1 MISAGAISADSHVT
15 EPPNCYVDFI
25 EPKYR
30 EDAPHIVEEKNGR
43 HVFKIK
49 DMEMTV
55 PLALADG
62 AGYEI
67 EERQKRANTIRF
79 EDTRPSGWDPAARMA
94 DQDRD
99 GIAAEIIY
107 ATVGMVLCT
116 HPDAAYKSACM
127 QAYNR
132 WLQSFCDGGNGRL
145 FGLAQTA
152 MIDVD
157 SAIEDVR
164 RAKEMGMVGMM
175 MPGNPVYEDYDHA
188 DYDALWECAADLSMP
203 ICFHILTSQEGDI
216 ASVFRSQRGHPLN
229 GFLRIIRAVQDVVGV
244 LVLGG
249 VFERHPGLKM
259 VCAEADA
266 GWLPHFM
273 YRMDHGASFNV
284 KGGILPGLS
293 KLPSEYI
300 RSNVW
305 ATFQDDWVAFQVKEL
320 LDPQQLLWAN
330 DFPHTDST
338 WPNSQALL
346 KKHASDL
353 TEPERQAIMR
363 DNVAALFNLPAG
375 DESWRMN
382 PEAAA

>member
-1 MISAGAISADSHVT
+1 MMIPAGAISADSHVT
-15 EPPNCYVDFI
+15 EPPNCYTDFI

-30 EDAPHIVEEKNGR
+30 DVAPHIVEEDNGR

-49 DMEMTV
+49 DLDMTV

-62 AGYEI
+62 AGYSI
-67 EERQKRANTIRF
+67 EERSRRASTIRF
-79 EDTRPSGWDPAARMA
+79 EDTRESGWNGKVRMP
-94 DQDRD
+94 DQIRD

-116 HPDAAYKSACM
+116 HPDTEYKSACM

-132 WLQSFCDGGNGRL
+132 WLQTFCGDGNGRL

-152 MIDVD
+152 IVDVD
-157 SAIEDVR
+157 SAIEDFR

-175 MPGNPVYEDYDHA
+175 MPGNPVYEDYDHP
-188 DYDALWECAADLSMP
+188 DYDALWECATDLELP
-203 ICFHILTSQEGDI
+203 VCFHILTSQEGSL
-216 ASVFRSQRGHPLN
+216 ASVFKSQRGHALN
-229 GFLRIIRAVQDVVGV
+229 SFLRIIRAVQDVVGV
-244 LVLGG
+244 MVLGG
-249 VFERHPGLKM
+249 VFERHPKLKM

-273 YRMDHGASFNV
+273 YRMDHAAKFNV
-284 KGGILPGLS
+284 PDGILPGLS

-305 ATFQDDWVAFQVKEL
+305 ATFQDDWVAFKVKEL
-320 LDPQQLLWAN
+320 LDPQQLIWAN

-338 WPNSQALL
+338 WPDSQALL
-346 KKHASDL
+346 AEHAASL
-353 TEPERQAIMR
+353 TEAERQAIMR
-363 DNVAALFNLPAG
+363 DNVAKLFNLPAG
-375 DESWRMN
+375 QESWRM
-382 PEAAA
+382 PTD